1 MWCQHCGILVR
12 NLPGMLTTH
21 WAGVYLEAGAGGGG
35 GRGGACL
42 ENFLNEK

>member
-35 GRGGACL
+35 GGGHRGTPVL
-42 ENFLNEK
+42 KIS